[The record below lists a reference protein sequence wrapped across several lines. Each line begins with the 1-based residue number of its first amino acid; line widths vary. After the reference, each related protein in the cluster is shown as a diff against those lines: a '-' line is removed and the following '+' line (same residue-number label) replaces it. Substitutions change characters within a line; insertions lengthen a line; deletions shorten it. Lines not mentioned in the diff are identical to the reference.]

1 VTGHTRQIEQGA
13 KMAIARLSMKAGM
26 KGRGADHAAYIAR
39 EGRFANRLEQGEKL
53 EATESGNMPAW
64 ATGNPQAFWLAADAY
79 ERKNGTAYREME
91 IALPRELSSEQ
102 RKELVSD
109 WVSQEL
115 GTTHAYQWAVHV
127 PRAADGGEQ
136 PHAHIMFSER
146 RCDSVARD
154 PEQYFKRYN
163 SKAPEKGGAKKGYG
177 EFAGQTRTAVKRRQ
191 ELVDL
196 RDRWAVMCNAHLERA
211 EQPARIDMRSYA
223 DQGIDTVPER
233 KMLPSEWRDSQLRQ
247 DVLVQRADK
256 QLAGEVR
263 EETQVLLTR
272 HQRNIEGTRIVYHKE
287 YKGLFKAG
295 RSPSETGFYFAKQ
308 YREQYLR
315 TQMGKSSRLT
325 ESKAA
330 EDAALSASNNAEE
343 AVQRIR
349 RMGLTAQ
356 STLKEWCETHKV
368 RAWMHEKGLNKDPEL
383 LHLDNA
389 VQILYKEYQ
398 ALKDDAAEKKES
410 YRKAKE
416 SAKTD
421 RREEHKAITERFDN
435 YFYHS
440 VLVGAAQIQQEI
452 NQQAVQ
458 ESERKRRLAA
468 QPEQTID
475 MSLFEDNNTL
485 NFGGPDIDLSTE
497 NKKSEQHAQLW
508 SKSRGMEM

>member
-1 VTGHTRQIEQGA
+1 
-13 KMAIARLSMKAGM
+13 MAIARLSMKAGM

-64 ATGNPQAFWLAADAY
+64 ATGNPQDFWLAADAY

-91 IALPRELSSEQ
+91 IALPRELSPEQ
-102 RKELVSD
+102 RRQLVRD

-115 GTTHAYQWAVHV
+115 GTAHTYQWAVHV

-163 SKAPEKGGAKKGYG
+163 SKAPENGGAKKGYG
-177 EFAGQTRTAVKRRQ
+177 AFAGQTRTAVERRQ

-196 RDRWAVMCNAHLERA
+196 RERWAVMCNSHLEKA

-223 DQGIDTVPER
+223 DQGVDSVPER
-233 KMLPSEWRDSQLRQ
+233 KMLPSEWRDSEIRQ
-247 DVLVQRADK
+247 GMLVQRADK

-272 HQRNIEGTRIVYHKE
+272 HVYHKE
-287 YKGLFKAG
+287 YNGLFKAG

-315 TQMGKSSRLT
+315 TQMGKSARLT
-325 ESKAA
+325 ESKATA
-330 EDAALSASNNAEE
+330 DAALSASNHAEE

-349 RMGLTAQ
+349 EMGIAAQ
-356 STLKEWCETHKV
+356 STVKDWREDHKIK
-368 RAWMHEKGLNKDPEL
+368 AWMHDKGLNEDPEL
-383 LHLDNA
+383 LHLEST
-389 VQILYKEYQ
+389 VHRLYNEYQ

-416 SAKTD
+416 SAKTA
-421 RREEHKAITERFDN
+421 RCEEHKAITERFDN

-440 VLVGAAQIQQEI
+440 VLVGSAQIQQEI

-458 ESERKRRLAA
+458 EAERKRRLAA

-475 MSLFEDNNTL
+475 MSLFEDKNTL
-485 NFGGPDIDLSTE
+485 NFGGPDIDSSAE
-497 NKKSEQHAQLW
+497 QKKSEQHTPPRP
-508 SKSRGMEM
+508 KSRGMGM

>member
-1 VTGHTRQIEQGA
+1 
-13 KMAIARLSMKAGM
+13 MAIARLSMKAGM

-39 EGRFANRLEQGEKL
+39 EGRFANRLEKGEKL

-91 IALPRELSSEQ
+91 IALPRELSPKQ

-177 EFAGQTRTAVKRRQ
+177 EFAGQTRTAVERRQ

-196 RDRWAVMCNAHLERA
+196 RTRWADMCNAHLEKA
-211 EQPARIDMRSYA
+211 EQPSRIDMRSYA
-223 DQGIDTVPER
+223 DQGVDSVPER
-233 KMLPSEWRDSQLRQ
+233 KMLPSEWRESEIRQ
-247 DVLVQRADK
+247 GVLVQRADK
-256 QLAGEVR
+256 KLAGEVR

-272 HQRNIEGTRIVYHKE
+272 HQRNIEGTRRVYQKE
-287 YKGLFKAG
+287 YNGLFKAG
-295 RSPSETGFYFAKQ
+295 RAPSEAGFYFAKQ

-315 TQMGKSSRLT
+315 TQIGKSVRIA
-325 ESKAA
+325 ESKTAA
-330 EDAALSASNNAEE
+330 DAALSALNHAEE
-343 AVQRIR
+343 AVERIR
-349 RMGLTAQ
+349 EMGIAAQ
-356 STLKEWCETHKV
+356 STVKDWREDHKIK
-368 RAWMHEKGLNKDPEL
+368 AWMHDKGLNEDREL
-383 LHLDNA
+383 LHLEST
-389 VQILYKEYQ
+389 VLRLYNEYQ
-398 ALKDDAAEKKES
+398 TLKDDAAEKKES

-416 SAKTD
+416 NAKAT
-421 RREEHKAITERFDN
+421 RHEEHKAITERFDN

-458 ESERKRRLAA
+458 EAERKSRLAA

-475 MSLFEDNNTL
+475 MSLFEDKNTL
-485 NFGGPDIDLSTE
+485 NFGGSDIDSSVKR
-497 NKKSEQHAQLW
+497 KKNEQNTPPRPR
-508 SKSRGMEM
+508 SRGMGM

>member
-1 VTGHTRQIEQGA
+1 
-13 KMAIARLSMKAGM
+13 M
-26 KGRGADHAAYIAR
+26 
-39 EGRFANRLEQGEKL
+39 
-53 EATESGNMPAW
+53 
-64 ATGNPQAFWLAADAY
+64 
-79 ERKNGTAYREME
+79 
-91 IALPRELSSEQ
+91 
-102 RKELVSD
+102 
-109 WVSQEL
+109 
-115 GTTHAYQWAVHV
+115 
-127 PRAADGGEQ
+127 
-136 PHAHIMFSER
+136 
-146 RCDSVARD
+146 
-154 PEQYFKRYN
+154 
-163 SKAPEKGGAKKGYG
+163 
-177 EFAGQTRTAVKRRQ
+177 
-191 ELVDL
+191 
-196 RDRWAVMCNAHLERA
+196 
-211 EQPARIDMRSYA
+211 
-223 DQGIDTVPER
+223 
-233 KMLPSEWRDSQLRQ
+233 
-247 DVLVQRADK
+247 LVQRADK

-272 HQRNIEGTRIVYHKE
+272 HQRNIEGTRRVYHKE

-330 EDAALSASNNAEE
+330 ENAALSASNNAEE

-349 RMGLTAQ
+349 RMGL
-356 STLKEWCETHKV
+356 
-368 RAWMHEKGLNKDPEL
+368 NKDSEL

-398 ALKDDAAEKKES
+398 ALRNDAAEKKEA
-410 YRKAKE
+410 YRKATE
-416 SAKTD
+416 NLNATL
-421 RREEHKAITERFDN
+421 REEHKAITERFDN

-508 SKSRGMEM
+508 SKSRGMEI